1 MTETGI
7 CSPEEKRV
15 ALERAVRS
23 RTFARSEQLR
33 AFLRFVCEAE
43 IAGKG
48 SLTEYVIGVEVLGRP
63 EGYSPAEDS
72 SVRTRAYELR
82 QKIEKLYAQ
91 ELRDEPV
98 QILLPKGTYAPLFVK
113 TASDTSLPTLADAPA
128 SAIPPVFGTRTFLA
142 GCLIGAVLAAV
153 FALAVTKLRPRNE
166 VDPILREAWRPL
178 SLPDANVLLC
188 AATPL
193 HLVVGPEGHE
203 AYGSPAYPAPPEA
216 YPLFRQ
222 HRPLA
227 PDAKLGLLFTDNVL
241 GVGTMNAVVSTV
253 NTLRSLG
260 ASYQILPERVATL
273 SALRGRNAVLFG
285 APVDS
290 EAISRTMHATPLTVE
305 YEPSVKE
312 FVVRDRESGRML
324 VPKRDVNGDF
334 VDVYGLATVLHTGES
349 ERGRTGMIVFSG
361 ITSAGTQGAAEF
373 FASPSALRSLREVFQ
388 REGIGGFPPAYQV
401 VVRCKFSNAL
411 LLSYQYES
419 HKVLPKE

>member
-1 MTETGI
+1 M
-7 CSPEEKRV
+7 
-15 ALERAVRS
+15 ERALRS

-33 AFLRFVCEAE
+33 AFLRFVCETE
-43 IAGKG
+43 ITGKG
-48 SLTEYVIGVEVLGRP
+48 GLTEYVIGVEVLGRP

-91 ELRDEPV
+91 ELREEPV
-98 QILLPKGTYAPLFVK
+98 QILIPKGTYAPLFVK
-113 TASDTSLPTLADAPA
+113 TGPTANDTSLPSLADVPAAAPA
-128 SAIPPVFGTRTFLA
+128 PVLSPVFGTRTFLA
-142 GCLIGAVLAAV
+142 GCLIGAVLAAA
-153 FALAVTKLRPRNE
+153 FALAVTKLRPARNE

-178 SLPDANVLLC
+178 SMPNANVLLC

-193 HLVVGPEGHE
+193 HLVVGPEGHG

-216 YPLFRQ
+216 YLLFRQ

-260 ASYQILPERVATL
+260 TSYQILPERVATL

-290 EAISRTMHATPLTVE
+290 EAITRTMHATPLTVA
-305 YEPSVKE
+305 YAPSVKE
-312 FVVRDRESGRML
+312 FVVLDRESGRML

-334 VDVYGLATVLHTGES
+334 VDVYGLATVLQTGES

-373 FASPSALRSLREVFQ
+373 FASPSSLRSLRDVFQ

>member
-1 MTETGI
+1 M
-7 CSPEEKRV
+7 
-15 ALERAVRS
+15 AMERALRS

-33 AFLRFVCEAE
+33 AFLRFVCETE
-43 IAGKG
+43 ITGKG
-48 SLTEYVIGVEVLGRP
+48 GLTEYVIGVEVLGRP

-91 ELRDEPV
+91 ELREEPV

-113 TASDTSLPTLADAPA
+113 TGAAASDTSLPGLADAPA
-128 SAIPPVFGTRTFLA
+128 SVIRPVFGTRTFLA
-142 GCLIGAVLAAV
+142 GCLIGAVLSAA
-153 FALAVTKLRPRNE
+153 FALAVTKLRPARNE

-178 SLPDANVLLC
+178 SMPNANVLLC

-290 EAISRTMHATPLTVE
+290 EAITRTMHATPLTVE

-373 FASPSALRSLREVFQ
+373 FASPSSLRSLRDVFQ
-388 REGIGGFPPAYQV
+388 REGIGGGFPPAYQV